1 MSQTSKTSQSE
12 TSEDEDDGTSSAG
25 SIDSVYEKDDIIRN
39 CFKLIDQKKL
49 IIVFQSSPNS
59 QKMIQTNTDI

>member
-39 CFKLIDQKKL
+39 CFKLIDRKNL
-49 IIVFQSSPNS
+49 LSSFN
-59 QKMIQTNTDI
+59 QA